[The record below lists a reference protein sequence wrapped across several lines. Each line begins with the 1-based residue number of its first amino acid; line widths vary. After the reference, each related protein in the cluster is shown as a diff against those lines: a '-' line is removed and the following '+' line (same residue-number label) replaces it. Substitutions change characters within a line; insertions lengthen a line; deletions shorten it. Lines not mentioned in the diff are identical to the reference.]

1 MSPEKKEKLGF
12 SLIIIIALVVLGGV
26 LSQAPIAQD
35 VTYHS
40 FADSRKI
47 WSIPNFW
54 NVVSNIPFVIVGFIG
69 VNNFRCPD
77 KLNVISEFNT
87 AYILLFFG
95 TFLVG
100 FGSSYYHL
108 APDNQTLV
116 WDRLPMTIAFM
127 SLFSIVISEFI
138 SIRAGKA
145 LLLPLILTSVF
156 SVIYWHF
163 SEMNFQG
170 DLRFY
175 VLVQFYPMLTIPVM
189 LLCFRSRC
197 THIQAY
203 WWLLLTY
210 IAAKVFEH
218 FDAEVYDAL
227 GIISGHSLKHVFAAL
242 GMYVLLFF
250 YQKRDCNHES
260 LVKL

>member
-1 MSPEKKEKLGF
+1 MSQETKEKIGF
-12 SLIIIIALVVLGGV
+12 GLIIITALIVLGGV
-26 LSQAPIAQD
+26 ISLNPMAQD

-40 FADSRKI
+40 FADIRTI

-54 NVVSNIPFVIVGFIG
+54 NVVSNIPFIIVGFIG
-69 VNNFRCPD
+69 VNSFKQQG
-77 KLNVISEFNT
+77 KLKVLSELNT

-127 SLFSIVISEFI
+127 SLFSIIISEFI
-138 SIRAGKA
+138 SVRSGRA
-145 LLLPLILTSVF
+145 LLLPLILAGTC

-163 SEMNFQG
+163 SEMSLKG

-175 VLVQFYPMLTIPVM
+175 ALVQFYPMLTIPVM

-197 THIQAY
+197 THVQAY

-210 IAAKVFEH
+210 LIAKLFEH
-218 FDAEVYDAL
+218 FDAEIYTIL
-227 GIISGHSLKHVFAAL
+227 GFISGHSLKHIIAAL
-242 GMYVLLFF
+242 GIFVLLHF
-250 YQKRDCNHES
+250 YQQRNCNDA
-260 LVKL
+260 

>member
-1 MSPEKKEKLGF
+1 MSRQTRERIGF
-12 SLIIIIALVVLGGV
+12 GLLIISALLVVGGV
-26 LSQAPIAQD
+26 ISQNPIAQD
-35 VTYHS
+35 VSYHA
-40 FADSRKI
+40 FADDRTL
-47 WSIPNFW
+47 WTIPNFW
-54 NVVSNIPFVIVGFIG
+54 NVVSNIPFIIAGFIG
-69 VNNFRCPD
+69 VNSFKQPG
-77 KLNVISEFNT
+77 KLKVISEINT

-127 SLFSIVISEFI
+127 SLFAIIISEFI
-138 SIRAGKA
+138 SVRSGKA
-145 LLLPLILTSVF
+145 LLLPLILAGAC

-163 SEMNFQG
+163 SEMSFKG

-175 VLVQFYPMLTIPVM
+175 ALVQFYPMLTIPIM
-189 LLCFRSRC
+189 LLCFRSRY
-197 THIQAY
+197 THVQVY

-210 IAAKVFEH
+210 IVAKVFEH

-227 GIISGHSLKHVFAAL
+227 GFISGHTLKHIFAAL
-242 GMYVLLFF
+242 GIFILLHF
-250 YQKRDCNHES
+250 Q
-260 LVKL
+260 

>member
-1 MSPEKKEKLGF
+1 MSKETKEKLGF
-12 SLIIIIALVVLGGV
+12 GLIILTALIVLGGIA
-26 LSQAPIAQD
+26 SQNPIAQD
-35 VTYHS
+35 VSYHS

-54 NVVSNIPFVIVGFIG
+54 NVVSNIPLIIAGFIG
-69 VNNFRCPD
+69 VNSFKQAG
-77 KLNVISEFNT
+77 KLKVISETNT
-87 AYILLFFG
+87 AYILLFSG

-127 SLFSIVISEFI
+127 SLFSIIISEFI
-138 SIRAGKA
+138 SVRSGKA
-145 LLLPLILTSVF
+145 LLLPLILTGVC

-163 SEMNFQG
+163 SEMSFKG

-175 VLVQFYPMLTIPVM
+175 ALVQFYPMMTIPIM

-197 THIQAY
+197 THTQAY
-203 WWLLLTY
+203 WWLLLSY

-218 FDAEVYDAL
+218 FDAEVYNVL
-227 GIISGHSLKHVFAAL
+227 GFISGHSLKHIFAAV
-242 GMYVLLFF
+242 GIFVLLYF
-250 YQKRDCNHES
+250 YQQRNCNEDS
-260 LVKL
+260 IR